1 MLLLP
6 HSTHVHLSHVSACS
20 AGARSTNFDMLP
32 LTACALRAT
41 VMTGGQCCR
50 HVGAATAACTAHVP
64 DLRTTLW
71 TSVLGCGVLL
81 WSLSNQTPC
90 STWLPGPFIGP
101 VETRTKMPTAKKI
114 RKNRHQGTKGLEV
127 EGLAEYFRLACWG
140 TILGACDGHVGASAA
155 MHGGGYEALLGVG
168 E

>member
-6 HSTHVHLSHVSACS
+6 HSTHVHLSHVPACS

-32 LTACALRAT
+32 LTAQGARAT

-90 STWLPGPFIGP
+90 STCPGPLSSLPQGVSTSSVYHPSGIRQNAGQNATPCGP
-101 VETRTKMPTAKKI
+101 WY
-114 RKNRHQGTKGLEV
+114 TKGVKHRVVL
-127 EGLAEYFRLACWG
+127 YR
-140 TILGACDGHVGASAA
+140 
-155 MHGGGYEALLGVG
+155 GYGYL
-168 E
+168 

>member
-32 LTACALRAT
+32 LTAQGARAT

-81 WSLSNQTPC
+81 RSLSNQTPC
-90 STWLPGPFIGP
+90 STCPGPLP
-101 VETRTKMPTAKKI
+101 PPTCAPCGCTACPCSGA
-114 RKNRHQGTKGLEV
+114 RPCAPRPWHHRRPCRPCCRPCRHRRPCPT
-127 EGLAEYFRLACWG
+127 FSWRRSSRRACRRV
-140 TILGACDGHVGASAA
+140 CASRPS
-155 MHGGGYEALLGVG
+155 
-168 E
+168 

>member
-6 HSTHVHLSHVSACS
+6 HSTHVHLSHVPACS
-20 AGARSTNFDMLP
+20 AGARSTSFDMLP

-64 DLRTTLW
+64 DLRTALW

-90 STWLPGPFIGP
+90 STCPGPVPPF
-101 VETRTKMPTAKKI
+101 TAHSTMMHEGVGRGMKKQNWRV
-114 RKNRHQGTKGLEV
+114 RKTITSCKVKCSRLKCLGCQRHREHQGGCPK
-127 EGLAEYFRLACWG
+127 AESALQKRCR
-140 TILGACDGHVGASAA
+140 AS
-155 MHGGGYEALLGVG
+155 ER
-168 E
+168 